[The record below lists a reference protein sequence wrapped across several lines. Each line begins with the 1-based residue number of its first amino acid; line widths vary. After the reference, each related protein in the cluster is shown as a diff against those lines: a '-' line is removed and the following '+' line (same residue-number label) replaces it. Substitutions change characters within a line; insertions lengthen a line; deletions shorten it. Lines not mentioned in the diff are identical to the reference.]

1 MAAQA
6 VAWRL
11 DRERREGAR
20 DAILREHADLRQ
32 QAAAIAHRNERAE
45 QMRELRARQETVAL
59 RFDAE
64 VAAEFARLA
73 SLLQAAAAEP
83 ARDLAQIR
91 QAVPIERAPTV
102 EDVAAP
108 PRPHSLQYAPAPPGL
123 FGRRRYDRAIVAAR
137 AELDAALVR
146 HDEALA
152 IGLAELIRQHEHR
165 AARLRRAHEAEWDAI
180 AAGVAAGDPDAVG
193 TRAVA
198 SLQASG
204 ALRGL
209 IEGGRTTYDAA
220 ARELVLEIDIPDTDV
235 VPRERGWGATLSTAP
250 RPCRLPRGPQR
261 SPRSMPGSSLNSS
274 SLSWTPASAPS
285 DRTRSTSSPSTATSR
300 QLIRQPE
307 DRIIRASS
315 PSPPTGPRSTSST
328 CAIRDSTRKARLREL
343 GAELSPH
350 PHDLEHINPIVDFD
364 TAKYRIAYGPEAL
377 TKLDHR
383 MDLLQMNPYEF
394 ERLVRDLFAQ
404 MGYDTWRTQSSRDDG
419 IDAVA
424 TKSDP
429 HMPVECIVQAKR
441 YRGAVSPRDV
451 QALMGAM
458 AEKPTATHGY
468 LVTTS
473 WLSPYDRGSAPA
485 ACAFTPSNA
494 TSSPQ

>member
-1 MAAQA
+1 
-6 VAWRL
+6 
-11 DRERREGAR
+11 
-20 DAILREHADLRQ
+20 
-32 QAAAIAHRNERAE
+32 
-45 QMRELRARQETVAL
+45 MRELRARQETVAL

-108 PRPHSLQYAPAPPGL
+108 PRPHWSQYAPAPPGL

-235 VPRERGWGATLSTAP
+235 VPRERGWKYIV
-250 RPCRLPRGPQR
+250 
-261 SPRSMPGSSLNSS
+261 N
-274 SLSWTPASAPS
+274 
-285 DRTRSTSSPSTATSR
+285 
-300 QLIRQPE
+300 
-307 DRIIRASS
+307 RASTVPVATRPAEIATIYAGLVAQLVLAVLDACFRS
-315 PSPPTGPRSTSST
+315 IGSDTLDVVSVNGHVQTINPATGRPDHPCLVTVTTDRATFNQLDLRHPRL
-328 CAIRDSTRKARLREL
+328 DPKACLREL

-473 WLSPYDRGSAPA
+473 WLSPRSRQRARSLRIHTIERNQLAAMIKELLGIDIVISNEPPAYRDGGARPRRQQQSARG
-485 ACAFTPSNA
+485 
-494 TSSPQ
+494 